1 MGNTAARSMSSGA
14 PAEGCPAEGE
24 VPAKGRVKVQRLL
37 DIQKEVQARYA
48 EVKLGEAD
56 PDHSKPK
63 YMITFPFPYMNGKL
77 HLGHAFSFTKA
88 EFAARFKRMKGFN
101 VLFPFGFHCTGM
113 PISAAADRLKREI
126 KVYGNPPIFPHP
138 PAEPEVVEKVA
149 AVPGKFKGKK
159 TKAAQKSG
167 GSKSQWEIL
176 RMLGISDEDIPE
188 FQNAE
193 HWLGYF
199 PPPAKVD
206 LQNFGSHIDWRRSF
220 ITTEKNPYYDSFIRW
235 QFTTLKGMEDKLV
248 FGNRPSVFSTVEQQQ
263 CADHDRSQGEGVGP
277 QEYTIIKIEVMELTG
292 KLESLKGKKVFLA
305 AATLRP
311 ETMYGQTNCW
321 VLPWGEYGVFETEI
335 ADELI
340 VTAERGALN
349 MSYQGHSAERGT
361 PVKVLTITGQDLI
374 GVALKAPL
382 CPLEKTYCLPLL
394 TIKMDKGTGVVTSVP
409 SDSPAD
415 YIAMQDLKK
424 KAPLREKYN
433 VKDEWVLPFECID
446 IIDTPSMGSRAAEFA
461 VEEFKIQSQNDVDK
475 LEKAKEKVYKE
486 GFYSGI
492 MNSNCGKHSGMKV
505 EDAKELVK
513 GEMIESG
520 DAFLYWEPENKV
532 ISRSGKECVVAL
544 TDQWSLRYGEE
555 KWRAQIEDHIENT
568 YETYMPDTK
577 NKFRAEAK
585 RLTEWGCSRA
595 YGLGTK
601 MPFDDR
607 FVIESLSDSTIYM
620 AYYTVAHFLQ
630 SGPFDGSEQGSGKIA
645 PEQMT
650 HEVWDYV
657 LKGADMPTTDI
668 NEDTLKAMRAEFE
681 YWYKDGY
688 DLRCS
693 GKDLIGNHLTFQL
706 YNHAAIFPDRMPRS
720 CFTNGH
726 VLMDNKK
733 MSKSEGN
740 FLTLEEAIVE
750 YSSDATRLTMANS
763 GDSNEFANFETSV
776 ANAAVLELFKLQEKA
791 TELCADENLRSGEMN
806 WHDKMFMGDIENAA
820 NVTATHF
827 EGMRFREGLKTGFY
841 EFINTQAQY
850 KLLTAAD
857 GMHKDVV
864 TKYLSTQ
871 AIVLC
876 PLCPHVA
883 EELWR
888 LSGNEGLCADAAWP
902 AESNEFNEFHRAS
915 VFLTK
920 FLKTLR
926 EGHDKLKKGKKPVAT
941 TKVMVYVKDSFSEI
955 QEFCLAFLKAQ
966 YDANDGQ
973 IPPSFKGELT
983 KLLTGEKGMDKK
995 AAGMA
1000 LGFAAF
1006 TATACGQQGPAVLE
1020 TAMPYNQT
1028 EVLQATAAF
1037 IQSSMG
1043 LTLEVYDATTECPD
1057 PKKKKSGANPGV
1069 PSLHIE

>member
-1 MGNTAARSMSSGA
+1 M
-14 PAEGCPAEGE
+14 
-24 VPAKGRVKVQRLL
+24 QRLM
-37 DIQKEVQARYA
+37 DIQHQVQAKYA
-48 EVKLGEAD
+48 EAKLGEAD
-56 PDHSKPK
+56 PDPTKPK

-77 HLGHAFSFTKA
+77 HLGHAFSFTKS

-113 PISAAADRLKREI
+113 PIAACADKLKREI
-126 KVYGNPPIFPHP
+126 KVFGNPPVFPAP
-138 PAEPEVVEKVA
+138 PPEPEVEVA
-149 AVPGKFKGKK
+149 KPAQAGDPTKFKGKK

-167 GSKSQWEIL
+167 GAKSQWEIL
-176 RMLGISDEDIPE
+176 RMLGITDEDIPS
-188 FQNAE
+188 FQNADK
-193 HWLGYF
+193 WLQYF

-220 ITTEKNPYYDSFIRW
+220 ITTEVNPYYDSFIRW
-235 QFTTLKGMEDKLV
+235 QFNTLNKMEDKLV

-263 CADHDRSQGEGVGP
+263 CADHDRSQGEGVAP
-277 QEYTIIKIEVMELTG
+277 QEYTIIKIQVLELTG
-292 KLESLKGKKVFLA
+292 KLASLEGKKVFLA

-321 VLPWGEYGVFETEI
+321 ILPWGEYGVFET
-335 ADELI
+335 ANPDELI
-340 VTAERGALN
+340 VTADRAALN
-349 MSYQGHSAERGT
+349 MSYQGNSAERGK
-361 PVKVLTITGQDLI
+361 PVRVMTITGQDLI
-374 GVALKAPL
+374 GVPLTAPL

-415 YIAMQDLKK
+415 YIAMEDLKK
-424 KAPLREKYN
+424 KAALREKYA
-433 VKDEWVLPFECID
+433 VKDEWVLPFDCID
-446 IIDTPSMGSRAAEFA
+446 IIDTPNLGPRAAEKA
-461 VEEFKIQSQNDVDK
+461 IKDFKIQSQNDLDK
-475 LEKAKEKVYKE
+475 LEKAKELVYKE

-492 MNSNCGKHSGMKV
+492 MNANCGKHSGMKV
-505 EDAKELVK
+505 EDAKTQVRD
-513 GEMIESG
+513 EMIANG

-532 ISRSGKECVVAL
+532 VSRSGVECVVAL

-568 YETYMPDTK
+568 YETYTKDTK
-577 NKFRAEAK
+577 SKFQAEAK
-585 RLTEWGCSRA
+585 RLKEWGCSRA
-595 YGLGTK
+595 YGLGTRL
-601 MPFDDR
+601 PFDER
-607 FVIESLSDSTIYM
+607 FVVESLSDSTIYM

-630 SGPFDGSEQGSGKIA
+630 SGPFDGSQRGKGDIA

-650 HEVWDYV
+650 HGVWDYI
-657 LKGADMPTTDI
+657 LKGGDLPADNTIP
-668 NEDTLKAMRAEFE
+668 EETLKEMRTEFE
-681 YWYKDGY
+681 YWYENGY

-733 MSKSEGN
+733 MAKSEGN
-740 FLTLEEAIVE
+740 FLTLEDAINE
-750 YSSDATRLTMANS
+750 YSADGTRLTMANS

-791 TELCADENLRSGEMN
+791 AELMADDNLRTGEMN
-806 WHDKMFMGDIENAA
+806 CHDRMFMGDIEHAA
-820 NVTATHF
+820 NVTAQHF
-827 EGMRFREGLKTGFY
+827 EGMMFREGLKTGFY

-850 KLLTAAD
+850 KQLTAAD

-864 TKYLSTQ
+864 INYLSTQ

-876 PLCPHVA
+876 PICPHIA
-883 EELWR
+883 EELWT
-888 LSGNEGLCADAAWP
+888 LSGNSGLCADAQWP
-902 AESNEFNEFHRAS
+902 NASNEYAKDHRAS

-920 FLKTLR
+920 FLKKLR
-926 EGHDKLKKGKKPVAT
+926 ESADKLKKGKKPVAVS
-941 TKVMVYVKDSFSEI
+941 KAMIYIKDEFSEI
-955 QEFCLAFLKAQ
+955 QTETLAFLNAQ
-966 YDANDGQ
+966 YEANGGQ
-973 IPPSFKGELT
+973 IPDSFKGELQKFLTT
-983 KLLTGEKGMDKK
+983 KKGLDKK
-995 AAGMA
+995 AAGVA

-1006 TATACGQQGPAVLE
+1006 TVRLLEEQGRDCLDTKLPF
-1020 TAMPYNQT
+1020 NQT

-1037 IQSSMG
+1037 IQKETG
-1043 LTLEVYDATTECPD
+1043 LALEIYDATTDCPD
-1057 PKKKKSGANPGV
+1057 PKKKKDGANPGD